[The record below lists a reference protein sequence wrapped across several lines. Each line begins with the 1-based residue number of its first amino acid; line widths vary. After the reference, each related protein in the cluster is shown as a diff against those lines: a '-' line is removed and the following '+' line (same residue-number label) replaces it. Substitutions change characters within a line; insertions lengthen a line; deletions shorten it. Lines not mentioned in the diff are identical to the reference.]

1 MCIFAAKE
9 VITMDFKEA
18 QELVKLP
25 KWVVDEDGEIVE
37 ELTIDQEFPMR
48 RRLNLANRDGVKRE
62 FVLDVK
68 QSEKFGIRLNF
79 QMMDDMNWGLARLD
93 YNSNHKNPDTLT
105 EDVPEMFHSH
115 VAELF
120 VGKAH
125 LHYHVDGY
133 PQLAWALP
141 LDETEIATKDV
152 TEDDMTQ
159 GFVDAFNSFVSYLN
173 VQTRITINKMVI

>member
-1 MCIFAAKE
+1 MI
-9 VITMDFKEA
+9 
-18 QELVKLP
+18 
-25 KWVVDEDGEIVE
+25 
-37 ELTIDQEFPMR
+37 LTNTEG
-48 RRLNLANRDGVKRE
+48 LKHE

-93 YNSNHKNPDTLT
+93 YNSNHKNPDIMTD
-105 EDVPEMFHSH
+105 DVPVIFHSH
-115 VAELF
+115 VSELF

-141 LDETEIATKDV
+141 LDETEITTKDV
-152 TEDDMTQ
+152 AEDDMIQ
-159 GFVDAFNSFVSYLN
+159 GFVDAFQSFVAYIN
-173 VQTRITINKMVI
+173 VKTRIVINKMVI

>member
-1 MCIFAAKE
+1 
-9 VITMDFKEA
+9 MDFKEA

-25 KWVVDEDGEIVE
+25 KWVVDTEGEIVE
-37 ELTIDQEFPMR
+37 DLVLEQEFPMR
-48 RRLNLANRDGVKRE
+48 MRLNLVNLEGVKRE

-68 QSEKFGIRLNF
+68 QSEKYGIRLNF

-93 YNSNHKNPDTLT
+93 YNSNHKNPDSLT
-105 EDVPEMFHSH
+105 EEVPVIFHPH
-115 VAELF
+115 VGELF
-120 VGKAH
+120 VGKSH

-141 LDETEIATKDV
+141 LDETEIATKEV
-152 TEDDMTQ
+152 TEDNMMQ

-173 VQTRITINKMVI
+173 VQTRIVINKMVI

>member
-1 MCIFAAKE
+1 MNY
-9 VITMDFKEA
+9 KEA
-18 QELVKLP
+18 LELVKLP
-25 KWVVDEDGEIVE
+25 KWVVNEDGDIVE
-37 ELTIDQEFPMR
+37 EMTMEQDFPMR
-48 RRLNLANRDGVKRE
+48 KRLILTNTEGIKRD

-93 YNSNHKNPDTLT
+93 YNSNHMNPDILS
-105 EDVPEMFHSH
+105 EDVPEIFHSH
-115 VAELF
+115 VSEFF

-141 LDETEIATKDV
+141 LDETEITTKDV
-152 TEDDMTQ
+152 TPDDMMQ
-159 GFVDAFNSFVSYLN
+159 GFVDAFESFVSYLN
-173 VQTRITINKMVI
+173 VQTKIVINRMAI

>member
-1 MCIFAAKE
+1 MN
-9 VITMDFKEA
+9 FKEA
-18 QELVKLP
+18 QKMVKLP
-25 KWVVDEDGEIVE
+25 KWVVDEEGEIVE
-37 ELTIDQEFPMR
+37 ILTINQEFPMR
-48 RRLNLANRDGVKRE
+48 KRLNLANIDGIKHE

-68 QSEKFGIRLNF
+68 QSEKYGIRLNF

-93 YNSNHKNPDTLT
+93 YNSNHKNPGILT
-105 EDVPEMFHSH
+105 EDVPEKFHAH

-141 LDETEIATKDV
+141 LDETEISTKDV
-152 TEDDMTQ
+152 NDDNMTQ
-159 GFVDAFNSFVSYLN
+159 GFVDAFYSFLNYLN
-173 VQTRITINKMVI
+173 VQTRISINKMVI

>member
-1 MCIFAAKE
+1 MNY
-9 VITMDFKEA
+9 KEA
-18 QELVKLP
+18 LELVKLP
-25 KWVVDEDGEIVE
+25 KWVVNEYGDIVDEMIME
-37 ELTIDQEFPMR
+37 QEFPMR
-48 RRLNLANRDGVKRE
+48 KRLLLTNTEGVKHE

-93 YNSNHKNPDTLT
+93 YNGNHKNPDKLS
-105 EDVPEMFHSH
+105 EDVPEIFHSH

-141 LDETEIATKDV
+141 LNETDIATKDV
-152 TEDDMTQ
+152 TEDYMIQ
-159 GFVDAFNSFVSYLN
+159 GFVDAFEGFVSYIN
-173 VQTRITINKMVI
+173 VQTRIVINKMVI